1 MPLPSLLVGSLEK
14 ASRPGCPVARAQP
27 AHQGSGCPEPGR
39 GSSAGL
45 RGFGKESG
53 RGLAECKL
61 HPELVPGH
69 LQPSGRPR
77 RAKAWAPH
85 GFSSG
90 PVSYGQPQFL
100 ATLNWPLAG
109 PLRLSSIP
117 HHPWP
122 TVRRGAHGGS
132 PSGGHPGDHP
142 WCPLGRLDT
151 GLGSRGGAQR
161 GRSWALATAEP
172 AWGQRP
178 GHLQEHKG
186 GSDPSLPFLGGKAA
200 VSQAAGRTWK
210 RCLHC
215 ALAHVHTR
223 AHMCTH
229 AQVRAPPC
237 LCSVTQWLLCF
248 SGKIPTAGCWGQHR
262 GGMRWREAILF

>member
-122 TVRRGAHGGS
+122 TVRQGCTRGLPLRRPSWGPPLVSSGQTGHRTGLEGRGSEREIVGSGHRGAS
-132 PSGGHPGDHP
+132 
-142 WCPLGRLDT
+142 LGT
-151 GLGSRGGAQR
+151 EAWASAGAQ
-161 GRSWALATAEP
+161 GR
-172 AWGQRP
+172 
-178 GHLQEHKG
+178 
-186 GSDPSLPFLGGKAA
+186 
-200 VSQAAGRTWK
+200 V
-210 RCLHC
+210 
-215 ALAHVHTR
+215 
-223 AHMCTH
+223 
-229 AQVRAPPC
+229 
-237 LCSVTQWLLCF
+237 
-248 SGKIPTAGCWGQHR
+248 
-262 GGMRWREAILF
+262 